1 MFFEKS
7 SNLWSNSQV
16 VLLFDMKN
24 FQKIVEVAR
33 KMMLEN
39 LVPLNVYFLINLKGE
54 SFDLGQ

>member
-24 FQKIVEVAR
+24 LQKIIEVSC
-33 KMMLEN
+33 KTMLEN
-39 LVPLNVYFLINLKGE
+39 LVLMNVYI
-54 SFDLGQ
+54 